1 MDYRSENKGVYT
13 LYKLNG
19 RLLGE
24 YDGNQIR
31 QAIAQQIEGGDKYFV
46 VDLSQLEY
54 MNSSGVGLLV
64 TLLTKARNADGE
76 LVLLSPSKNVST
88 VLTMMRLQT
97 IFKIFETEESAAAVF
112 SVGG

>member
-1 MDYRSENKGVYT
+1 MDYQSENKGTYT
-13 LYKLNG
+13 LYKLSG

-24 YDGNQIR
+24 YDGNLIR
-31 QAIAQQIEGGDKYFV
+31 RAIAQQIEAGDKYFV
-46 VDLSQLEY
+46 LDLSQLEY

-97 IFKIFETEESAAAVF
+97 IFKIFEAEEAAVVVF
-112 SVGG
+112 STGG